1 MNSFFQLG
9 LDTTPPQNIQ
19 MLSTDNVNFPYSDS
33 AEITISADEPLGVF
47 NSEIYII
54 DSKGNRF
61 DVQMSPVSGK
71 LHTIQNVMRLA
82 QGVATI
88 HAVVADNVGNQ
99 ATDEVVQSMTI
110 QKGLALHFYPAGY
123 RKNPIVIKENMYH
136 RSTAK
141 LVPNSQ
147 NIVNKLWVKGG
158 KALSE
163 LYTQDITVG
172 TIPIPLFY
180 APFSPV
186 TVTIGGIERTLGIQ
200 NIDAVG
206 TKDFLLNANEK
217 LLIPDLVTTGTGT
230 ISYLYQYPIK
240 ILLEEPVS
248 QGQYGIFEDKLD
260 VQTDDKE
267 LAIEL
272 GLKHL
277 FKYSQPVISGRLSPF
292 VGVFK
297 AGETIKAE
305 IPRLKIDSELL
316 IKSVTLD
323 STPMKPIVIT
333 LNLETPERDLS
344 NILKDLK
351 QRLDKLEKDSYKD
364 DEGPILKYIA
374 KEELYRWTEISAR
387 TDPIQSE
394 EWEFWAEEI
403 TRTEPIQIN
412 ELGLWT
418 EGAIST
424 VYACPLPSET
434 LYPSDSLLPC

>member
-1 MNSFFQLG
+1 MG
-9 LDTTPPQNIQ
+9 I
-19 MLSTDNVNFPYSDS
+19 
-33 AEITISADEPLGVF
+33 
-47 NSEIYII
+47 
-54 DSKGNRF
+54 
-61 DVQMSPVSGK
+61 
-71 LHTIQNVMRLA
+71 
-82 QGVATI
+82 
-88 HAVVADNVGNQ
+88 
-99 ATDEVVQSMTI
+99 
-110 QKGLALHFYPAGY
+110 LALHFYPAGS

-136 RSTAK
+136 RGTAK

-180 APFSPV
+180 APYSPV
-186 TVTIGGIERTLGIQ
+186 TVTIGGIEKTLGIQ
-200 NIDAVG
+200 NIDAAG

-217 LLIPDLVTTGTGT
+217 LLIPDLITTGSGT

-260 VQTDDKE
+260 VQTDNKE

-277 FKYSQPVISGRLSPF
+277 FKYSQPVISGSLSPF
-292 VGVFK
+292 TGMFK
-297 AGETIKAE
+297 AGETIKVE

-316 IKSVTLD
+316 IKDVTLD

-374 KEELYRWTEISAR
+374 KEELHRWTEIAIR
-387 TDPIQSE
+387 TKPIQSE
-394 EWEFWAEEI
+394 SWLFWAETADKTEPIQSDEWEFWAEDV
-403 TRTEPIQIN
+403 TESVHPMLLPLDMDQQF
-412 ELGLWT
+412 LWT
-418 EGAIST
+418 L
-424 VYACPLPSET
+424 VFNFDRFDLFPSEL
-434 LYPSDSLLPC
+434 LYP

>member
-1 MNSFFQLG
+1 MG
-9 LDTTPPQNIQ
+9 I
-19 MLSTDNVNFPYSDS
+19 
-33 AEITISADEPLGVF
+33 
-47 NSEIYII
+47 
-54 DSKGNRF
+54 
-61 DVQMSPVSGK
+61 
-71 LHTIQNVMRLA
+71 
-82 QGVATI
+82 
-88 HAVVADNVGNQ
+88 
-99 ATDEVVQSMTI
+99 
-110 QKGLALHFYPAGY
+110 LALHFYPTGY
-123 RKNPIVIKENMYH
+123 RKNPIIIKENMYH
-136 RSTAK
+136 RGSAK
-141 LVPNSQ
+141 LVSNSQ

-180 APFSPV
+180 APYSPV
-186 TVTIGGIERTLGIQ
+186 TVTIGGVVKTLGIQ

-292 VGVFK
+292 TGIFK
-297 AGETIKAE
+297 AGETIKVE

-323 STPMKPIVIT
+323 SAPMQPIIIT

-364 DEGPILKYIA
+364 GGGPILKYIA
-374 KEELYRWTEISAR
+374 KEEIYSWVETASKTA
-387 TDPIQSE
+387 PIQSDD
-394 EWEFWAEEI
+394 WEFWAEDAM
-403 TRTEPIQIN
+403 N
-412 ELGLWT
+412 
-418 EGAIST
+418 T
-424 VYACPLPSET
+424 VHVCPLPSET
-434 LYPSDSLLPC
+434 LYPSEALYPC